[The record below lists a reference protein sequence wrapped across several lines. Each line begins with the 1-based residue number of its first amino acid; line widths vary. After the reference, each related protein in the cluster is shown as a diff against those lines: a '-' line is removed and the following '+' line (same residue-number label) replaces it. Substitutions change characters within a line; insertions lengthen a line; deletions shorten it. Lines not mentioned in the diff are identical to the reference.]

1 MGREEARIPRG
12 EVECPA
18 GPATENGTDML
29 GGYHVRIDPWE
40 PEYEAAI
47 QLGASEEQEAE
58 VDLQVEL
65 GSWVAV
71 QPSAVTPAAPLFFVD
86 GVRRIEHRILV
97 EAGDRTLF
105 GLLGSFAVGATRVAA
120 QARVLREEIRRT
132 CVVGGGVEL
141 APWEIRL
148 PNRGTA
154 LRFEAA
160 AVAENTPEA
169 ALQGLQNSMRER
181 EAALAESLSADDT
194 LVFLDGPLTF
204 FTATKIPV
212 VGYVKRLLRSYLPP
226 QPALLLRTLEVGQRT
241 PLFLIKDTR
250 HHRYSWYT
258 RIGSGRMIESSLT
271 GIVRLETSSAIGL
284 EQVRSLAD
292 LSAALLPRFASS
304 AGRDPRAPQNLYPI
318 GGLENALRH
327 KMGDTLVIRRAI
339 EAHLHGLERSL

>member
-1 MGREEARIPRG
+1 MSHTSNFYCER
-12 EVECPA
+12 
-18 GPATENGTDML
+18 ML
-29 GGYHVRIDPWE
+29 GEYHVRIDPWE
-40 PEYEAAI
+40 PEYEGAI
-47 QLGASEEQEAE
+47 QLATDADDVAD
-58 VDLQVEL
+58 VDLLVEL
-65 GSWVAV
+65 GSWVAI
-71 QPSAVTPAAPLFFVD
+71 QPTAITPPRRIYFVD

-97 EAGDRTLF
+97 EADDRTLF
-105 GLLGSFAVGATRVAA
+105 GLLGSFAVGATEVTA
-120 QARVLREEIRRT
+120 QAKVVKEEIHRR

-148 PNRGTA
+148 PNGSTTLSFA
-154 LRFEAA
+154 PS

-169 ALQGLQNSMRER
+169 ALQGLQNSMREC
-181 EAALAESLSADDT
+181 EAASAESLSTDDA

-204 FTATKIPV
+204 FTATRVPV

-226 QPALLLRTLEVGQRT
+226 PQAVLLRTLEVGQRT

-271 GIVRLETSSAIGL
+271 GIVRLETSSALGL

-327 KMGDTLVIRRAI
+327 QMGDTLVIRRAI
-339 EAHLHGLERSL
+339 EAFLHGLERPA